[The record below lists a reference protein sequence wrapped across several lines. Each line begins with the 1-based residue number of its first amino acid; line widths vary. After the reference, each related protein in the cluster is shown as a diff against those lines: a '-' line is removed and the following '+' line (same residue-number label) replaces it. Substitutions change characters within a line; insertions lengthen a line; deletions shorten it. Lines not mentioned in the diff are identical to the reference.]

1 MKKINHIYQLKAKKE
16 WIKKHEA
23 SLEDTMRDQ
32 WYELKETLKPGNL
45 AREAYGN
52 MVEKKVHD
60 NLENDSVLKN
70 TIVYAGTLWAKKFA
84 DKAQDKIDRLFVK
97 RSGS

>member
-16 WIKKHEA
+16 WIKQHEA
-23 SLEDTMRDQ
+23 NLEDTMKCQ
-32 WYELKETLKPGNL
+32 WHELKETLNPGKL

-52 MVEKKVHD
+52 MVDNKVHE
-60 NLENDSVLKN
+60 NLGEDSVLKN
-70 TIVYAGTLWAKKFA
+70 TIIYAGTLWAKKFA